1 VTGTSR
7 EFGEGP
13 LARVA
18 ALVHTLLV
26 VGVALLLAT
35 APGLLGLV
43 ALDRDPSNAPLAAAC
58 LLPVGP
64 AVSAALY
71 ALRHRGHSLT
81 ELAPA
86 AAFLRGYRVN
96 LLPVLAV
103 WVPYLAWLGIVA
115 VVLAHRGDAGIPTWW
130 SLLLVVL
137 AVLATLWVANALLIR
152 SLFTFRTRDLARL
165 AGYFLLRTPSVP
177 VGVAGL
183 LALAGALAYWSP
195 ALPLLIAPLL
205 VAGLLRVGAPMLGQV
220 REQFTAPA

>member
-1 VTGTSR
+1 MTGTSR

-71 ALRHRGHSLT
+71 ALRHRGRSLT
-81 ELAPA
+81 ELTPA
-86 AAFLRGYRVN
+86 AAFLRGYRAN

-137 AVLATLWVANALLIR
+137 AVLATLWVANALLIC

-195 ALPLLIAPLL
+195 GLPLLFAPLL